1 MIRSPKRLG
10 EILVEKGLI
19 TQEALNDAISEQRE
33 TKEFLGAILL
43 KRKRIKEADLLTA
56 LSEQFHIPIFS
67 LKDKYI
73 DWNLVKGFSASL
85 ILDYR
90 CFPIAKDDRSITMAI
105 TNPLDIRVLKRA
117 EDETRGLRLEL
128 VLVSEED
135 INNSIKRY
143 NAYLR
148 GSISKLL
155 E

>member
-10 EILVEKGLI
+10 DILIEKGLI
-19 TQEALNDAISEQRE
+19 TQEVLDDALREQRE

-43 KRKRIKEADLLTA
+43 RKKRIKEADLLTA
-56 LSEQFHIPIFS
+56 LSEQFHIPLFS

-90 CFPIAKDDRSITMAI
+90 CFPVAKDDWSITMAI
-105 TNPLDIRVLKRA
+105 TNPLDIRVLKRV
-117 EDETRGLRLEL
+117 EDEAKGLRLKL
-128 VLVSEED
+128 VLVSEGD
-135 INNSIKRY
+135 INDSIKRY
-143 NAYLR
+143 NSYLR
-148 GSISKLL
+148 GNISKLF